1 MKLPH
6 YNGESPLE
14 TYRIQVQLA
23 VRFNAWS
30 AEETG
35 VQVALTLEGKAL
47 QVLND
52 LKSAYSRPTGQ
63 PLSGALQRRRVPDLV
78 MPDQGPLL
86 AVALPHRPG
95 FDRSG
100 LIHSSAHPLL
110 GRGLRYGH
118 TGVGFQS

>member
-52 LKSAYSRPTGQ
+52 LKSAEQANWPAAEWGTATSARAGLGHAGPRPSTC
-63 PLSGALQRRRVPDLV
+63 SGPASPARV
-78 MPDQGPLL
+78 
-86 AVALPHRPG
+86 
-95 FDRSG
+95 
-100 LIHSSAHPLL
+100 
-110 GRGLRYGH
+110 
-118 TGVGFQS
+118 